1 MKVNRLYAYSAV
13 LGTLMKFYNMK
24 ELAEAVADELVD
36 IVDTKIEVYN
46 TKSDGFVLRK
56 KVDIGISA
64 ADVYKASWKAI
75 KKLIQNT
82 DGDIESYLSDQY
94 DIEYDEK
101 MVNHELVSSFMD
113 IELNGRMIIAEFE
126 FNMC

>member
-1 MKVNRLYAYSAV
+1 MYAYSAV

>member
-1 MKVNRLYAYSAV
+1 MYAYSAV

-75 KKLIQNT
+75 KKLIKNT

>member
-1 MKVNRLYAYSAV
+1 
-13 LGTLMKFYNMK
+13 MK